1 MSMIRESKWAIILT
15 VACVASYFF
24 PLAILGHDAKV
35 RVHDHLD
42 SNVASIK
49 AMLDRDLFLSSPLE
63 RTECVL
69 GGVPRASL
77 YGNYDLGVVVY
88 ALFGMTWGNL
98 INQALIAL
106 IAWFGMHSLLWR
118 VSKQLP
124 LSHSLRWALSLFYS
138 LLPFW
143 SCNASVAGL
152 PLLFSVLWRA
162 HDNDLR
168 VRDWF
173 ILISMPFYSSV
184 VLVGIFVIL
193 LWFLI
198 WLRLAATGRPA
209 AKLFLGLSLYSL
221 CSVLSHWPL
230 LAKAVFSN
238 DVSHRTQFLVDS
250 DTFSSALGST
260 LKILTDGQDHAA
272 SLHVFFLPLIAVA
285 GWIQWRKQTY
295 APLYR
300 WILIFLVSTA
310 VIYGFLRFD
319 SFASM
324 SDFIMKF
331 VPVQL
336 QRFHYLHPMAWV
348 ILFAVSSAIAIS
360 HWGPRGRLISFLSLP
375 PAFALIIA
383 EHPLIKYRNS
393 PSIQQ
398 YYSPQLFDQMKSDIG
413 LELVKSGC
421 ISIGIHPAVPL
432 YNGLTC
438 IDGYLPDFPL
448 QHKLRFRKLIEPEI
462 RNNRQLLEYF
472 DNWGSRCYA
481 FTCSLQRDFMI
492 SNDDDRVIPEP
503 NFSWDI
509 FRSMGGRWVLSSAAI
524 DLDPASPLT
533 LRGTYDHANSWR
545 RVFLYEVE

>member
-1 MSMIRESKWAIILT
+1 M
-15 VACVASYFF
+15 
-24 PLAILGHDAKV
+24 PLALLGHDAQV

-49 AMLDRDLFLSSPLE
+49 AMLDRGLFLGSPLE
-63 RTECVL
+63 RTECIL

-98 INQALIAL
+98 INQLLIAL
-106 IAWFGMHSLLWR
+106 TAWCGMHSLLLR
-118 VSKQLP
+118 ADKLIP
-124 LSHSLRWALSLFYS
+124 LRPLLIWALSLFYS

-143 SCNASVAGL
+143 SCNASVAGV
-152 PLLFSVLWRA
+152 PLLFTALWRA
-162 HDNDLR
+162 HDNNLR
-168 VRDWF
+168 VRDWI
-173 ILISMPFYSSV
+173 ILIGMPFYSSV
-184 VLVGIFVIL
+184 VLVGVFVIL
-193 LWFLI
+193 LWSAI
-198 WLRLAATGRPA
+198 WLRLAVTGRPA
-209 AKLFLGLSLYSL
+209 ARLFLGLSVYSL

-230 LAKAVFSN
+230 LVKAVFST
-238 DVSHRTQFLVDS
+238 DASHRTQFIVQS
-250 DTFSSALGST
+250 DTLSSALGST
-260 LKILTDGQDHAA
+260 MKILTDGQDHAA
-272 SLHVFFLPLIAVA
+272 SLHVFFLPIIALA
-285 GWIQWRKQTY
+285 GWIQWKKQSY
-295 APLYR
+295 SPLYR
-300 WILIFLVSTA
+300 PVLVFLLSTA
-310 VIYGFLRFD
+310 VLYGFLRFE
-319 SFASM
+319 SLAFM
-324 SDFIMKF
+324 SDFFMKF
-331 VPVQL
+331 IPVQL

-348 ILFAVSSAIAIS
+348 VLFAVSSAIVIS
-360 HWGPRGRLISFLSLP
+360 HWGPRGRLICFLSLA
-375 PAFALIIA
+375 PAFALVIA
-383 EHPLIKYRNS
+383 EHPLIKYRNN

-398 YYSPQLFDQMKSDIG
+398 YYSPHLFDQMKSDVG
-413 LELVKSGC
+413 PELTKSGC
-421 ISIGIHPAVPL
+421 ISIGLHPAVPL

-448 QHKLRFRKLIEPEI
+448 QHKLLFRKLIEPEI
-462 RNNRQLLEYF
+462 RNNRQLLQYF

-524 DLDPASPLT
+524 DLEPGSPLT